1 MHVLRVNVGCG
12 PSPTPGW
19 ANIDNSPS
27 LALARV
33 PQAGTALLERV
44 GLIGAEQA
52 RMVRVARTGAVRR
65 GRADRLPF
73 ADGTV
78 SVVYSSHMLEHLGRD
93 EARAFLLECHR
104 VLCPG
109 GMLRLVVPDL
119 ERYVSAYRE
128 DGDADRL
135 IDSLRMAQSKEQST
149 LARLL
154 VGFRGHRWMYDSR
167 SLKGLVEKAGFD
179 AAEFL
184 APGET
189 RLEDPAGLD
198 LREREGDSIYLEAR
212 KGSAN

>member
-1 MHVLRVNVGCG
+1 MLRVNVGCG

-33 PQAGTALLERV
+33 PQAGTAFLERI

-73 ADGTV
+73 ADSTV

-104 VLCPG
+104 VLRPG
-109 GMLRLVVPDL
+109 GTLRLVVPDI

-135 IDSLRMAQSKEQST
+135 IDSLRMAHSKEQST

-167 SLKGLVEKAGFD
+167 SLTALVETAGFE
-179 AAEFL
+179 AVELL

-212 KGSAN
+212 KGSAS

>member
-1 MHVLRVNVGCG
+1 MLRVNVGCG

-33 PQAGTALLERV
+33 PQAGTAFLERV

-93 EARAFLLECHR
+93 EARTFLLECHR
-104 VLCPG
+104 VLRPG
-109 GMLRLVVPDL
+109 GTLRLVVPDL

-128 DGDADRL
+128 DGNADRL

-167 SLKGLVEKAGFD
+167 SLKYLVETAGFEG
-179 AAEFL
+179 AELL

-189 RLEDPAGLD
+189 RLEDPGGLD

-212 KGSAN
+212 KGFAN